1 MSWFR
6 NLFGGSLDSSQS
18 GVNTIRDK
26 FKHFLSLLE
35 ENNRVLKV
43 ISDMEEKS
51 QGDFLFDINYIRS
64 SLVEARQGVH
74 KLIAD
79 MIALGGE
86 KYFPL
91 RTRFNQIDS
100 EIDLI
105 LPGCHPTVKDNLT
118 IPLENIGRDRAC
130 SVGSKNAQMGELK
143 SRLGLPVPDGFAVS
157 GWAYRQ
163 FLKANDLQKR
173 IGERIRSV
181 DITSFEQ
188 LQAVSEEIQAI
199 VRAATIPPELVKAIE
214 SSFDDLVARSGVDR
228 FSLRSSAIGE
238 DTEYSFAG
246 QYATFL
252 NVRRRDVV
260 DRYHKVLAS
269 KFTPQAIYYYLSHD
283 LSESQLA
290 MSVGCISMINS
301 RSSGVIY
308 TRDPVHPNE
317 DCVLV
322 SAIWGLGKYLVDGTL
337 TPDKICVSRKT
348 NEITES
354 EIAVKPVRLVLN
366 EGGGTIEEKVPES
379 EQQKPAVSEQELA
392 RLLEYALKI
401 EEHYGAPQDIE
412 WAIDHDGR
420 LFLLQTRPLHV
431 IEQTE
436 DVKPDLS
443 GLKLV
448 MSGGDTVCPGAG
460 GGAVFQVETVDDLSE
475 VPDGAVLVASHTF
488 PGLITVMGK
497 VTAIVT
503 ATGGVACH
511 MATIAREYRI
521 PCLVGVEGCNEL
533 PSGQVVTV
541 DATAG
546 AIFEGFQEELI
557 QARKPEYEL
566 FSDMAIFNLLQDVL
580 SRIAPLSLIHPSDDN
595 FVPEKCQT
603 FHDIT
608 RFCHQKAM
616 EEMFLGGLNV
626 PGKDKLSVRLK
637 SDIPLRVN
645 IIYIDQDYHTYAD
658 KGPIAEDDIAS
669 EPMRHFWNGVRH
681 EGWPTPPK
689 MDVKGFMSV
698 MGTSVTSGSREDFS
712 ETSFAILSREYMII
726 SLRMGYHFTTVEAMC
741 TEETRKNYV
750 RMQYK
755 EGGASLDRRA
765 RRIKLIMDI
774 LGKLGFE
781 HHSKGDFLDSRVA
794 YRSADAL
801 YERLF
806 LLGRLTMLT
815 KQLDMALS
823 NDSVAEWYTRDI
835 MKKLGLLGDKEGK
848 A

>member
-6 NLFGGSLDSSQS
+6 NLFGGSLDSSHEGVQS
-18 GVNTIRDK
+18 IRDK
-26 FKHFLSLLE
+26 FRHFLSLLE

-64 SLVEARQGVH
+64 SLVEVRQGVH
-74 KLIAD
+74 RLIAD
-79 MIALGGE
+79 MIGLGGE
-86 KYFPL
+86 KYFSL
-91 RTRFNQIDS
+91 RSRFDTIDS

-105 LPGCHPTVKDNLT
+105 LPGCRPTTKDDLT
-118 IPLENIGRDRAC
+118 IPLEDIGRERAC

-143 SRLGLPVPDGFAVS
+143 SKLGLPVPDGFAVS

-163 FLKANDLQKR
+163 FLKANDLQNRIAKR
-173 IGERIRSV
+173 IKSLDV
-181 DITSFEQ
+181 FSLDQ
-188 LQAVSEEIQAI
+188 LKKVSEEIQEI
-199 VRAATIPPELVKAIE
+199 VRAATIPPELVTAIE
-214 SSFDDLVARSGVDR
+214 TSFDALVEKSGADR

-252 NVRRRDVV
+252 NVRRQDVI
-260 DRYHKVLAS
+260 DKYHEVLAS

-283 LSESQLA
+283 LSESELA
-290 MSVGCISMINS
+290 MSVGCITMINS

-308 TRDPVHPNE
+308 TRDPVHPDQ

-337 TPDKICVSRKT
+337 TPDKICVSRQTMQVTEK
-348 NEITES
+348 EIT
-354 EIAVKPVRLVLN
+354 VKPVRLILDEN
-366 EGGGTIEEKVPES
+366 GGTVEETVPE
-379 EQQKPAVSEQELA
+379 EDQQKPAVSDKELA
-392 RLLEYALKI
+392 MLLDYALKI
-401 EEHYGAPQDIE
+401 EEHYGGPQDIE

-420 LFLLQTRPLHV
+420 LFFLQTRPLHV
-431 IEQTE
+431 IEPTE
-436 DVKPDLS
+436 EVKPDLT
-443 GLKLV
+443 GLELV
-448 MSGGDTVCPGAG
+448 MKGGDTVCPGAG
-460 GGAVFQVETVDDLSE
+460 GGQVFHVETTDDLNQ
-475 VPDGAVLVASHTF
+475 VPEGAVLVAPHTF

-503 ATGGVACH
+503 QTGGVACH

-521 PCLVGVEGCNEL
+521 PCLVGLEKCAEL
-533 PSGQVVTV
+533 PQGKTVTV
-541 DATAG
+541 DATTGKIYAD
-546 AIFEGFQEELI
+546 FQSELI
-557 QARKPEYEL
+557 EARKPEYEL

-580 SRIAPLSLIHPSDDN
+580 SKIAPLNLIHPSDED
-595 FVPEKCQT
+595 FVPEKCRT

-626 PGKDKLSVRLK
+626 PGKEKLSVRLK
-637 SDIPLRVN
+637 SDIPLKVN
-645 IIYIDQDYHTYAD
+645 IIYMDQDYHTYAT
-658 KGPIAEDDIAS
+658 KGPIEEDAIAS
-669 EPMRHFWNGVRH
+669 EPMRHFWRGVKH
-681 EGWPTPPK
+681 EGWPAAPK

-698 MGTSVTSGSREDFS
+698 MGTSVTGGSREDFS
-712 ETSFAILSREYMII
+712 ETSFALLSQEYMII

-741 TEETRKNYV
+741 TGEERKNYV

-774 LGKLGFE
+774 LSRLGFE
-781 HHSKGDFLDSRVA
+781 HHSKGDFLDSRLA
-794 YRSADAL
+794 YRRVDTL

-823 NDSVAEWYTRDI
+823 NDSVAAWYTGDI
-835 MKKLGLLGDKEGK
+835 MKKLGMNPDKEGSS
-848 A
+848 

>member
-6 NLFGGSLDSSQS
+6 NLFGGSLDSAQG
-18 GVNTIRDK
+18 GVKSIRDK
-26 FKHFLSLLE
+26 FRHFLSLLE

-43 ISDMEEKS
+43 ISDMEEKA
-51 QGDFLFDINYIRS
+51 QGDFLFDINYIRF
-64 SLVEARQGVH
+64 SLVESRRGIH
-74 KLIAD
+74 RLIDD
-79 MIALGGE
+79 MVALGGE
-86 KYFPL
+86 KYL
-91 RTRFNQIDS
+91 ALKTRFDEIDA

-105 LPGCHPTVKDNLT
+105 LPGCRPTLKDDLT
-118 IPLENIGRDRAC
+118 IPLERVYRERAC

-163 FLKANDLQKR
+163 FLKANDLQNR
-173 IGERIRSV
+173 IAERIRSV
-181 DITSFEQ
+181 DITSFDQ
-188 LQAVSEEIQAI
+188 LKKVSEEIQSI
-199 VRAATIPPELVKAIE
+199 VRAATIPSDLATAIE
-214 SSFDDLVARSGVDR
+214 RSFDDLVKKSGVDR

-252 NVRRRDVV
+252 NVRRRDVI
-260 DRYHKVLAS
+260 DKYHEVLAS

-308 TRDPVHPNE
+308 TRDPVHPDQ
-317 DCVLV
+317 DCVMV

-348 NEITES
+348 KAVTERDIT
-354 EIAVKPVRLVLN
+354 VKPVRLVLSQD
-366 EGGGTIEEKVPES
+366 GGTVEEPVPED
-379 EQQKPAVSEQELA
+379 EQEKPALSDEELA
-392 RLLEYALKI
+392 RLLDYALKI
-401 EEHYGAPQDIE
+401 EEHYGSPQDIE
-412 WAIDHDGR
+412 WAIDQDGR

-431 IEQTE
+431 IDQTE
-436 DVKPDLS
+436 DVKPDLT
-443 GLKLV
+443 GLNLV
-448 MSGGDTVCPGAG
+448 MAGGDTVCPGAG
-460 GGAVFQVETVDDLSE
+460 GGTVYHVETVDDLAE
-475 VPDGAVLVASHTF
+475 VPDGAVLVAPHTF

-503 ATGGVACH
+503 MTGGVACH

-521 PCLVGVEGCNEL
+521 PCLVGVERCGEL
-533 PSGQVVTV
+533 PQGKVVTV

-546 AIFEGFQEELI
+546 AIFEGLQEELI
-557 QARKPEYEL
+557 QARKPEFEL

-580 SRIAPLSLIHPSDDN
+580 SKVAPLSLIHPSDSN
-595 FVPEKCQT
+595 FAPEKCQT

-637 SDIPLRVN
+637 SDIPLKIN
-645 IIYIDQDYHTYAD
+645 IIYIDQDYHAYSER
-658 KGPIAEDDIAS
+658 GSIEEEEIAS
-669 EPMRHFWNGVRH
+669 EPMRHFWAGVKH
-681 EGWPTPPK
+681 EGWPAAPK

-698 MGTSVTSGSREDFS
+698 MGTSVTAGAREDFS

-741 TEETRKNYV
+741 TDEVRKNYV

-765 RRIKLIMDI
+765 RRIKLIMSI
-774 LGKLGFE
+774 LSRLGFE
-781 HHSKGDFLDSRVA
+781 HHSKGDFLDSRLA
-794 YRSADAL
+794 YRQTDAL

-823 NDSVAEWYTRDI
+823 NDSVADWYTKDI
-835 MKKLGLLGDKEGK
+835 MKKLGLLSEKERRP
-848 A
+848 